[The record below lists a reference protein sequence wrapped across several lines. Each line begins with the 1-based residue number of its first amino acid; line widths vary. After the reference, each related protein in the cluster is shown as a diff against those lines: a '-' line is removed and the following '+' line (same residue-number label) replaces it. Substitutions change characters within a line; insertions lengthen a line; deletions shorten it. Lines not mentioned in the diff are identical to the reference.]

1 MSRLVLLI
9 VLAVATMLSLA
20 ACGGG
25 AAPSAPP
32 RPSTS
37 PAGGPVTTEADAVAR
52 VIAHE
57 PRLTGILPRDPDMIG
72 QSSWYEVAPASGVG
86 AFIVSVRVG
95 WGDCQAGCI
104 DEHTW
109 VYSVTPDGVVTLQS
123 GGGAEVPAAAYPSPS
138 AGDGVGTGIHVT
150 AVAGPTC
157 PVETVPPD
165 PACAPRPVP
174 NVTVLVTDAAGAL
187 QQKIVLDAE
196 GQQSLSLLPG
206 AYVINAEGA
215 AGFMSGPEAQRVTVE
230 DGRITEVTL
239 AFDTGIR

>member
-1 MSRLVLLI
+1 MSRLVLAI
-9 VLAVATMLSLA
+9 VLAAAAALSIS

-25 AAPSAPP
+25 AAPSASP
-32 RPSTS
+32 RPSA
-37 PAGGPVTTEADAVAR
+37 PPVGGPVTTEADAVAR

-57 PRLTGILPRDPDMIG
+57 PRFTGIRPRDPDMIG

-86 AFIVSVRVG
+86 AFLVSMRVG

-109 VYSVTPDGVVTLQS
+109 LYAVGPDGTVTLQS
-123 GGGAEVPAAAYPSPS
+123 EGGAEVPPEAYPSPG
-138 AGDGVGTGIHVT
+138 ARGVPGTGIHVI

-165 PACAPRPVP
+165 PACAPKPVP
-174 NVTVLVTDAAGAL
+174 HVTVLVMDAGGTVQVKAILDAAGQQFLDL
-187 QQKIVLDAE
+187 Q
-196 GQQSLSLLPG
+196 PG
-206 AYVINAEGA
+206 AYVVNAEGV
-215 AGFMSGPEAQRVTVE
+215 AGFMNGPEAQRVTVE